1 MLLFCIAVIIA
12 ALAAPVA
19 PLYAPAI
26 AAGVVA
32 PVVGPLGVPPMVAAP
47 APVAGPPIVAAPL
60 AGFAPVLAVGPRPP
74 PFTVVI
80 HDGFDSIQHPA
91 RSTIRAVGAN
101 KSMTFTHVP
110 VNAYND
116 VSAVQCFDHAG
127 ESVGMVAARTVD
139 DRAVRD
145 TILAMLTAGTAYAA
159 TYLVHFK
166 PSLCRAVCVVVAS

>member
-32 PVVGPLGVPPMVAAP
+32 PVVGPLGVPPIVAAP

-60 AGFAPVLAVGPRPP
+60 AGVAPVLAVGPRPP

-166 PSLCRAVCVVVAS
+166 PRCVVQCV